1 MQVWRATQANLA
13 GHGPVMSS
21 VRPKY
26 HMRKNLIFLGVVLA
40 VAAVGTYLYFDGREY
55 VFRFTEP
62 QLQEKLAERLP
73 IRKTYLFIFEVVL
86 DNPRLSL
93 INGTDRVNAEIDAAL
108 NVFIN
113 DMPLSLGGELD
124 VSGGVRY
131 DQIDGQFF
139 LTDPVIENLNI
150 QGIPGRYSE
159 RANNV
164 LTKALGE
171 YYADRPIYTLRE
183 TDAKQAVAKLLLKDV
198 IVQNRELVVTL
209 GI

>member
-1 MQVWRATQANLA
+1 M
-13 GHGPVMSS
+13 
-21 VRPKY
+21 
-26 HMRKNLIFLGVVLA
+26 
-40 VAAVGTYLYFDGREY
+40 
-55 VFRFTEP
+55 
-62 QLQEKLAERLP
+62 
-73 IRKTYLFIFEVVL
+73 VL

-93 INGTDRVNAEIDAAL
+93 INGTDRVDAGLDAAL
-108 NVFIN
+108 NVHIN

-131 DQIDGQFF
+131 DEIDGQFF

-150 QGIPGRYSE
+150 QGIPDRYSE

-198 IVQNRELVVTL
+198 IVRNRELVVTL